1 MGRPKVMLVDEP
13 TSALDHDR
21 SRAIIDLIVAT
32 TRQFDTATV
41 VVTHDT
47 EFVPLADT
55 ALTIRGGRLD

>member
-21 SRAIIDLIVAT
+21 SRPIIDLIVAT

-55 ALTIRGGRLD
+55 ALTIRDGRLV